1 MELIVPMYIR
11 FGELVYESYRLM
23 NANLKLL
30 HEYKWTCIAVMT
42 GIALLA
48 SSYLFD
54 VDLYETIDE
63 LLREL
68 DYLEVDEILLVL
80 LPVGLGVIVDMVRA
94 RNRRHRQVELANQH
108 LDTLGQTL
116 YTAQD
121 IINNFLNSI
130 QLYILKA
137 QEQNLQDEDVER
149 LDNLIQSTTN
159 QLSQLEKPI
168 LDSRQT
174 YQ

>member
-1 MELIVPMYIR
+1 
-11 FGELVYESYRLM
+11 M
-23 NANLKLL
+23 NANPKLL
-30 HEYKWTCIAVMT
+30 YEYKWTCIAAIA

-48 SSYLFD
+48 CSYLFD
-54 VDLYETIDE
+54 IDLYETIDE
-63 LLREL
+63 LLSEL

-80 LPVGLGVIVDMVRA
+80 LPVGLGIIVDMVRA
-94 RNRRHRQVELANQH
+94 RNRRRHEVELANQH

-116 YTAQD
+116 HTAQD

-137 QEQNLQDEDVER
+137 QEQNLQDEDVEH
-149 LDNLIQSTTN
+149 LDDLIQNTTN
-159 QLSQLEKPI
+159 RLSQLEKPI

-174 YQ
+174 DQQRQ